1 MGILSSDPELGSN
14 VAALFNEL
22 TSATPSPGYGKLM
35 VAPYNMRESFTA
47 LIHRE
52 VQHSQAGRPSGICAK
67 MNQLQDARMIR
78 ELYLAGHAG
87 VPVNLNIRGLC
98 CLRAGVP
105 GLSENI
111 RVFSTLGRF
120 LEHSRI
126 YRFENGGNPE
136 FFIGSADWMQRNLDR
151 RMETI
156 LHVTNSQLKQ
166 ELEQTL
172 QVYENDNC
180 SAWDMKPN
188 GRYKQR
194 RPRKGQNRR
203 AAQDVFIELIDKQ
216 SKNKGKL

>member
-1 MGILSSDPELGSN
+1 
-14 VAALFNEL
+14 
-22 TSATPSPGYGKLM
+22 
-35 VAPYNMRESFTA
+35 
-47 LIHRE
+47 
-52 VQHSQAGRPSGICAK
+52 
-67 MNQLQDARMIR
+67 MNQLQDTRMIR

-87 VPVNLNIRGLC
+87 VPISLNIRGLC

-156 LHVTNSQLKQ
+156 LHVTDSQLKQ

-203 AAQDVFIELIDKQ
+203 AAQDVFIKLIDKQ

>member
-1 MGILSSDPELGSN
+1 
-14 VAALFNEL
+14 
-22 TSATPSPGYGKLM
+22 
-35 VAPYNMRESFTA
+35 
-47 LIHRE
+47 
-52 VQHSQAGRPSGICAK
+52 
-67 MNQLQDARMIR
+67 
-78 ELYLAGHAG
+78 
-87 VPVNLNIRGLC
+87 
-98 CLRAGVP
+98 
-105 GLSENI
+105 
-111 RVFSTLGRF
+111 
-120 LEHSRI
+120 SRI

-156 LHVTNSQLKQ
+156 LHVTDSQLKQ

-203 AAQDVFIELIDKQ
+203 AAQDVFIKLIDKQ